1 MKLMHGMTSLS
12 IIVVDMVLKVG
23 ELNLIN
29 QECLSIIAVD
39 MVFKV
44 VGYDA

>member
-29 QECLSIIAVD
+29 QECLSIIADD